1 MNLSPLIKSLQRG
14 CRSLVSRKIYF
25 VMMIVVPVCFTYF
38 FMNLMH
44 EGLPLKVPV
53 AMVDLDHSSLS
64 RRVQRQLN
72 ASELI
77 DISAQATSYAEAMD
91 MVKRGEVYGF
101 FVIPDDFQQ
110 KAVGGEGPTLSFY
123 SNMSVFVPGTLSFK
137 GFMTQTVQTA
147 GGMVVTKLVGRG
159 FTPEKAMTMLQPVVL
174 QTNPLHNPWTNYS
187 IYLSNSFI
195 PGMLALLVMLVTCF
209 SVTSEI
215 KRGTSP
221 EWLKT
226 ANGSMAVALTGKLLP
241 QTFIFSVIGIG
252 MTAVFYRFCNFPLNN
267 HPMHIIVAMVLLV
280 MASQAFAL
288 IITCVL
294 PNMRLA
300 LSICSLVG
308 ILSFSITGFSFPVE
322 QMYPGIAAFA
332 YVIPLR
338 WYFLIYIDQALNGI
352 PIYYSRYYYVILLG
366 FILLPLLGMRKLKRH
381 CLNPVYVP

>member
-123 SNMSVFVPGTLSFK
+123 SNLSVFVPGTLSFK

-308 ILSFSITGFSFPVE
+308 ILSFSVTGFSFPVE